1 MATSK
6 KLNVSANPLPISYK
20 DFSKNPVVGTMFL
33 VIIGISVLY
42 IDIKGTFNNQ
52 IEGQGRKIEKLESRV
67 DLVSDALRR
76 CDSSLASATTKL
88 STLEQLGKIQKIK

>member
-6 KLNVSANPLPISYK
+6 KLDVSANPLPISFK

-42 IDIKGTFNNQ
+42 IDIRGTFNNQ
-52 IEGQGRKIEKLESRV
+52 IEGQGRKIEKLETKYKRV
-67 DLVSDALRR
+67 
-76 CDSSLASATTKL
+76 
-88 STLEQLGKIQKIK
+88 